1 MALKRTIRGDKNK
14 SGNVAHLLPF
24 QAVNVGKVHWRFQ
37 MYSLAL
43 SVYGFMGMRTLA
55 ATQGNGQLYKR
66 TNYRN
71 VYTRSYTSVV
81 QRIKLNVLEH
91 SFSFS
96 QLALVCYTLGLEGL
110 T

>member
-1 MALKRTIRGDKNK
+1 
-14 SGNVAHLLPF
+14 
-24 QAVNVGKVHWRFQ
+24 

-71 VYTRSYTSVV
+71 VYTRAYTSVV
-81 QRIKLNVLEH
+81 KRIK
-91 SFSFS
+91 
-96 QLALVCYTLGLEGL
+96 
-110 T
+110 